1 MILWFLIFC
10 ALCSFLP
17 DTSTPLLQAFLL
29 KGIFSGTLHRA
40 LPHLPLHPERLSLLS
55 SYKFSPAVRLP
66 FHNIHLLQVFFSF
79 TDPPLHIISKKKR
92 SCLYPILVAQKE
104 NSTSG
109 FPPHTWLTECYNLG
123 GNFLQRKLTP
133 TALII
138 ISLYCTQ
145 ALCKHSMLLC
155 QHISVLA

>member
-10 ALCSFLP
+10 ALCSFLL

-40 LPHLPLHPERLSLLS
+40 LSHLPLRPERLSLLS
-55 SYKFSPAVRLP
+55 IYKFSPAVRLL

-79 TDPPLHIISKKKR
+79 TDRPLHIISKKKR

-109 FPPHTWLTECYNLG
+109 SPPPPLTHRMLQFG
-123 GNFLQRKLTP
+123 GNFYAEEADTD
-133 TALII
+133 
-138 ISLYCTQ
+138 SSNYY
-145 ALCKHSMLLC
+145 
-155 QHISVLA
+155 